1 MRNIELLVYFYKFSI
16 SIIESLFNNLDY
28 SFTAVIVFSIAIFKA
43 NLSISIATAVA
54 AKKLIKKFDN
64 EATKALTKF
73 YEKFLEF
80 LVSMNRIQEFLQ
92 NEEVNLSI
100 IEHKRDE
107 DIAIKINSSHF
118 FWGFEHHEDIKK
130 VKIKKNHDQLNL
142 DPQLSQRS
150 KIYCIS

>member
-1 MRNIELLVYFYKFSI
+1 M
-16 SIIESLFNNLDY
+16 
-28 SFTAVIVFSIAIFKA
+28 SIAVSTSLAIRQLLKQ
-43 NLSISIATAVA
+43 LGGT
-54 AKKLIKKFDN
+54 
-64 EATKALTKF
+64 TKYITKF
-73 YEKFLEF
+73 IEHIVEF
-80 LVSMNRIQEFLQ
+80 LVSMNRMQEFLQ

-142 DPQLSQRS
+142 DPQLPQKVTIAFR
-150 KIYCIS
+150 KLAY